1 MSNAKNK
8 ENKANKRAHINQR
21 REMFFQKKQKGTFT
35 KTSAFLCGNRRKKQ
49 NPRNDVVDDDN
60 DENSN
65 VFASYL

>member
-21 REMFFQKKQKGTFT
+21 REMIFQKKQKGTFT
-35 KTSAFLCGNRRKKQ
+35 KTSAFLCGNRRKK

>member
-1 MSNAKNK
+1 
-8 ENKANKRAHINQR
+8 
-21 REMFFQKKQKGTFT
+21 MFFQKKQKGTFT